1 RSPARKHSSTST
13 QHTAPAQGASYGSD
27 ASAHC
32 LPPSLFVRSSGCRGG
47 FCKCRAYSCGVFTSA
62 PPHLLSADFTRPLSA
77 SKLFLRQHNAGGR
90 RSPVNNV
97 MSTILVEQPPQ
108 SVAPTSTVAQ
118 DSAAQALPP
127 QSTEAHPPS
136 SDVDMDAKTN
146 TGTPLSKEEN
156 VANVPIAPEEPMQ
169 VKLEPVASDTVVAPA
184 HIDAGTK
191 GVDAPMEDAG
201 DAGHVKPE
209 EQPIQSEVSN
219 NTSSNDSAAAEMAP
233 KEPPREGTTRKA
245 QLSLAQKRLVVQI
258 QFAENARKKIEDE
271 THPDMQTR
279 LQKLERERDAL
290 LEHAKLHEEY
300 LQHTTAVIFAY
311 ECDEAT
317 SEFEMSCEK
326 LRQDMLDEIHHE
338 MEIINDQRK
347 GATSSARKTTRK
359 TRSTRTKNGDKDVP
373 AFALDT
379 AQKIKKRAGNV
390 FQPLEKKLAQSEVDF
405 DLRELNGVF
414 ESSKKRRMEAS
425 GSEDL
430 PFVKY
435 HRGKL
440 LYQDFVFQEGDEV
453 FVQNHSTGSGYIAMV
468 SAVTSTEVFV
478 LSEKGKYYR
487 LVTTDLRQGK
497 LELMPLTSEQIAAL
511 TAREERAAAT
521 SS

>member
-1 RSPARKHSSTST
+1 
-13 QHTAPAQGASYGSD
+13 
-27 ASAHC
+27 
-32 LPPSLFVRSSGCRGG
+32 
-47 FCKCRAYSCGVFTSA
+47 
-62 PPHLLSADFTRPLSA
+62 
-77 SKLFLRQHNAGGR
+77 
-90 RSPVNNV
+90 

-108 SVAPTSTVAQ
+108 SVTPTSAVAQ
-118 DSAAQALPP
+118 DAAAQASSPPP
-127 QSTEAHPPS
+127 QGSDAYPPA

-146 TGTPLSKEEN
+146 TVTPLSKEEN
-156 VANVPIAPEEPMQ
+156 AANAPIAPQEPMH
-169 VKLEPVASDTVVAPA
+169 VKQGPTTSDVVVATA
-184 HIDAGTK
+184 HVDAATK
-191 GVDAPMEDAG
+191 DVDAPMEDVG
-201 DAGHVKPE
+201 GAGHVKPE
-209 EQPIQSEVSN
+209 EQQIQSETVD
-219 NTSSNDSAAAEMAP
+219 NTNSNDSVVAVTVT

-258 QFAENARKKIEDE
+258 QFVENARKKIEDE
-271 THPDMQTR
+271 THPDMQSR
-279 LQKLERERDAL
+279 LRKLERERDAL

-379 AQKIKKRAGNV
+379 AQKIKKRTGNV

-425 GSEDL
+425 GYEDL

-487 LVTTDLRQGK
+487 LVITDLRQGK